1 MNNLM
6 QDPHPDFDDTAYPVG
21 DTDTSTQ
28 DPSGEDLKPGDAP
41 VLDMAGHAGKQGVT
55 HLPPDLLD
63 IVPAGARTETLGS
76 WGKNNP
82 VAPVVTLSSR
92 VNGGKMATFIPK
104 GWTIRGEIE
113 SGCPVQ
119 IGGEMNGDILME
131 AHHRLDVLSG
141 ATVNGTITGLDIAI
155 SGKVNGDIDASGGKV
170 SIEEGACIVGKVVYT
185 RIRMSDGEHQISLV
199 HVPSTKASTAGG

>member
-1 MNNLM
+1 M
-6 QDPHPDFDDTAYPVG
+6 QDPHPDFEDTAHPLIEN
-21 DTDTSTQ
+21 DLNAQ
-28 DPSGEDLKPGDAP
+28 AASGENLKPGDAP
-41 VLDMAGHAGKQGVT
+41 VLDMAGHEGNQGVA

-63 IVPAGARTETLGS
+63 IVPAGARTETLGT
-76 WGKNNP
+76 WGKNQP
-82 VAPVVTLSSR
+82 VASAVTLTAR
-92 VNGGKMATFIPK
+92 ANGGKMATFIPK

-131 AHHRLDVLSG
+131 ANHRLDVLSG